1 MSAIATTHEGSFRPV
16 APAPAEHDVLD
27 DGDLL
32 PGDPGIEAPEL
43 AAVRGISATQPSPP
57 TPAIAAADAVADVEA
72 DPALVSRPRP
82 ARSDELLRRCAS
94 LAARA
99 RVDAITD
106 LEATSLHELRE
117 VLAEIHVAVAS
128 GETPPRAPLPCLA
141 AAALEDLRH
150 QLDQQSEDPSA
161 ARALGEID
169 RALGLLQGI
178 GTAAE

>member
-27 DGDLL
+27 DGALL
-32 PGDPGIEAPEL
+32 PGESTIEAPEL
-43 AAVRGISATQPSPP
+43 AAVRETPSP
-57 TPAIAAADAVADVEA
+57 IVA
-72 DPALVSRPRP
+72 RPRP
-82 ARSDELLRRCAS
+82 ARADELLRRCAS

-117 VLAEIHVAVAS
+117 VLAEIHVARES
-128 GETPPRAPLPCLA
+128 GEAPPRAPLPCLA

-150 QLDQQSEDPSA
+150 QLDQQREDLSA

-178 GTAAE
+178 GTTAE